1 MATRGGVA
9 TTGWAWR
16 SSVSP
21 QWSPSCGCSLL
32 DRGDSFFYDE
42 WDFINLAARTG
53 YWHNVLKP
61 HNGHPSM
68 IPYSIYEALLHTVGL
83 RHYGPYQWV
92 LLLLNVG
99 SGGLLF
105 LLLRKKIHPV
115 VAGALPAALMLL
127 GPSWQDILWAF
138 QIGFVGSVAGGL
150 GALVLLDR
158 RSRRADIGACLCLLA
173 SIACSGVGLAFLAGV
188 GVELTWRRQTWRRL
202 WIPAIPSVLF
212 LVWYETVGKSSYST
226 FSLSSLGSLGR
237 SAADSTAATVG
248 ALLGL
253 GSTPGGV
260 VTGILGVLA
269 VVALVRSPGRSGR
282 LAMALS
288 GLLMFWVLTLATRGA
303 SQATPI
309 RYFYPA
315 AALVLVAVGELPSLI
330 AREKRS
336 ASRNGAVVGAPPVAI
351 LAMAGVLGYV
361 GVAIWWNSDA
371 LRSGSSAL
379 SASDSQVRAEEGALD
394 LAGSTLPRT
403 YQPDPVEMPQVT
415 VGPYARAA
423 SEFGSPGD
431 SRRVIMAS
439 SESLRSSIDAWLLKG
454 RPMVFSG
461 PSAGRGFGAC
471 TRLPLGE
478 ARRPRRSHCRFRA
491 RKSRHLVTRHWPSG
505 SSPSQAHIPPARSPH
520 CSQGQRP
527 SCAGRPAP
535 ATSGGRCSSRPSPSS
550 RPPARSQPSAP
561 ERRHSTGTGGFRN
574 DNSQSRDAEVGVR
587 RHDPCD
593 RVERSGT
600 REGREDRAAA
610 LGESQRSA
618 GLD

>member
-1 MATRGGVA
+1 MVLRALRSPVNEMTATRTARHAAPSPKVVHNALPPDGGK
-9 TTGWAWR
+9 GWRRNDWLGLAVFGLAAVVTVVW
-16 SSVSP
+16 
-21 QWSPSCGCSLL
+21 LLIL

-53 YWHNVLKP
+53 YWHNVLQP

-330 AREKRS
+330 AREKKVRLP
-336 ASRNGAVVGAPPVAI
+336 ATAPSWARPVAI

-394 LAGSTLPRT
+394 LAGSTLPPT

-471 TRLPLGE
+471 TRLPLGGG
-478 ARRPRRSHCRFRA
+478 APSPTFALPVQGAQITAPGDAALAVRV
-491 RKSRHLVTRHWPSG
+491 KSFASAYPASEVATLQPG
-505 SSPSQAHIPPARSPH
+505 STTFMRWST
-520 CSQGQRP
+520 RP
-527 SCAGRPAP
+527 SDVRWQVQLTPIPVESAAGSF
-535 ATSGGRCSSRPSPSS
+535 ATVCS
-550 RPPARSQPSAP
+550 
-561 ERRHSTGTGGFRN
+561 
-574 DNSQSRDAEVGVR
+574 
-587 RHDPCD
+587 
-593 RVERSGT
+593 
-600 REGREDRAAA
+600 
-610 LGESQRSA
+610 
-618 GLD
+618 